1 MNSRL
6 RVSALVVLGVLV
18 LGAGGFL
25 MLGHGSASSAAPVHQ
40 ITPLHH
46 ARKHA
51 SQAKAALAPPKLAMK
66 PAKAARRRPTVVNGV
81 PTPLADAL
89 KHHSVVVLAL
99 VAPAATV
106 DQLALAEAK
115 AGAAAAK
122 AAFVTINVSNNAQVA
137 ALSALVGP
145 SANPQ
150 NRLLDAPAV
159 LVFQQ
164 PHSLF
169 VRLNGYV
176 DAATVGQ
183 AAVNATSPPAN

>member
-1 MNSRL
+1 
-6 RVSALVVLGVLV
+6 
-18 LGAGGFL
+18 
-25 MLGHGSASSAAPVHQ
+25 
-40 ITPLHH
+40 
-46 ARKHA
+46 
-51 SQAKAALAPPKLAMK
+51 MK
-66 PAKAARRRPTVVNGV
+66 TAKAARRQPTVVNGV
-81 PTPLADAL
+81 PTPLANAL
-89 KHHSVVVLAL
+89 KQHSVVVLAL

-176 DAATVGQ
+176 DAATVSQ

>member
-1 MNSRL
+1 VNSRL
-6 RVSALVVLGVLV
+6 RVPALVSLGVLV
-18 LGAGGFL
+18 LGVGGFV
-25 MLGHGSASSAAPVHQ
+25 MLGHGSGSSAAPVHQ
-40 ITPLHH
+40 IAALHH
-46 ARKHA
+46 ARKHT

-66 PAKAARRRPTVVNGV
+66 AARRQPTVVNGV
-81 PTPLADAL
+81 PTPLANAL
-89 KHHSVVVLAL
+89 KHHSVVVLVL

-176 DAATVGQ
+176 DAATVSQ